1 MSQTL
6 YECCDCG
13 ERFCDPDTEKDMDED
28 CCPVCGFDEIREV
41 DCEATLAEFFGQD
54 QAGATKGGGA

>member
-1 MSQTL
+1 MSVAL

-13 ERFCDPDTEKDMDED
+13 ERFCDPDTDKHSDED

-41 DCEATLAEFFGQD
+41 DCEEKIAEFFGREPRPE
-54 QAGATKGGGA
+54 GGGA